1 MNTARATREVEV
13 FISAGEAALLLNV
26 SGATPRNLAKTG
38 KLRFKRE
45 HGTHRWLFPIDDVVR
60 LAEYRRLHPERRGRR
75 IPLRDLLT
83 LVLVQER
90 TQVATSARPTRHH
103 HPRVDAKVDPRAVD
117 GLSPSGGMPI
127 DAHFR
132 QKS

>member
-1 MNTARATREVEV
+1 MNAMTATQVVEIAV
-13 FISAGEAALLLNV
+13 GDAALLLNV
-26 SGATPRNLAKTG
+26 TAATVRNLARSG
-38 KLRFKRE
+38 KLHYRRE

-83 LVLVQER
+83 LVLAQER
-90 TQVATSARPTRHH
+90 TQVATSARLTRQH
-103 HPRVDAKVDPRAVD
+103 HPRLDAKVDPRAVD

-127 DAHFR
+127 DVHFR